1 MDQYLTV
8 NVVTPDGL
16 VYDHHA
22 AIVVARTTAGE
33 LGILPKHAPIIV
45 PLTIDEVRV
54 KRTDSDT
61 HVDWIAVNGG
71 IMEVRDNVVS
81 IVADSAERERDID
94 VSRAERQPALP
105 RMRSHERRRHLRQH
119 ELRRHLEKRPRLPRL
134 LRSHRPPRLAR
145 PRPCRTRLALVPV
158 DRVSLPRIGPLCKD
172 LRALLP

>member
-8 NVVTPDGL
+8 NVVTPAGL

-61 HVDWIAVNGG
+61 HVDWIAV
-71 IMEVRDNVVS
+71 
-81 IVADSAERERDID
+81 
-94 VSRAERQPALP
+94 SRAERAKQRAERQIEEAKAKQDTNELKRATVAL
-105 RMRSHERRRHLRQH
+105 
-119 ELRRHLEKRPRLPRL
+119 
-134 LRSHRPPRLAR
+134 HRAINRIK
-145 PRPCRTRLALVPV
+145 
-158 DRVSLPRIGPLCKD
+158 VSKHS
-172 LRALLP
+172 